1 MNLEE
6 FIKYFLWIAIF
17 AIALIG
23 LYTLFRNL
31 GVV

>member
-6 FIKYFLWIAIF
+6 FIKYFLWIVIF

-23 LYTLFRNL
+23 LYTLFKNL